1 MDYSASSA
9 ITLDHGATSG
19 LCPLSRAFEK
29 ERVHRRFMQVHV
41 QANQVVVYDY
51 VTSPTL
57 RGQGSEARFPRA
69 PRLTLRGIVMQIYIR
84 SCERAKDMTLYIR
97 MRALVRMH
105 DLTTC
110 ARACR

>member
-1 MDYSASSA
+1 MGNKQSFGKEKDVVSHLRASSTA
-9 ITLDHGATSG
+9 LSWSYTS
-19 LCPLSRAFEK
+19 LACLLAL
-29 ERVHRRFMQVHV
+29 
-41 QANQVVVYDY
+41 VVICRKVIYIY
-51 VTSPTL
+51 TNIPTV
-57 RGQGSEARFPRA
+57 RGQGSEARFLRA
-69 PRLTLRGIVMQIYIR
+69 PRMTLRGIVMQIYIR